1 MMLFTPAKRISM
13 HSIFLGKDESI
24 VIDTDIIVTVLEV
37 RGDEV
42 EFRIERPS
50 DVSVEQAEERVAV
63 HQAADELAASL

>member
-1 MMLFTPAKRISM
+1 MLFTSAKQISM

-50 DVSVEQAEERVAV
+50 DVSVEQGEERVAV